1 MTKPS
6 QKIWL
11 LATIIAAAVL
21 CGGATGAQPTSPPA
35 KRPNILWIGFDQ
47 FRPDAIGC
55 YGNRICQTPNLDR
68 LAGQGVRFSNAYTT
82 CCLCSPARASMLTGK
97 FAFKHG
103 MGTNCDLYHSMSP
116 ELLHPEMLLHRRL
129 IALGYQTGF
138 VGKWHVGTKKGA
150 DAYGFEG
157 LGPAGYGGIE
167 KHPEFLKYL
176 KDANLSFGAV
186 KNPIFGNAK
195 DKTLL
200 GGEWDGPVET
210 TPAYFVAER
219 TIGLLNRYAREE
231 KPFFLDCQ
239 FWGPHPA
246 YLPSREFLGRHDRT
260 ALKPWVNWDDDL
272 KGKPASVARFRAEF
286 YRQLPKDWSGW
297 RELVGLY
304 YDYITM
310 FDQQLGRI
318 LNRLQELGLAE
329 NTIVVVAAD
338 HGDMIGSHGLFDKGF
353 MYQEAYRIPMIVR
366 WPDRCKKPAVSD
378 ELVYNMDIFPT
389 ILDAIGQPDPTLDGK
404 SFLATLDG
412 KPLPTSRDAIYL
424 EFHGIRYLYSQRAL
438 VTRDGY
444 KYIFNAGDFDEFY
457 DLNKDPGELINRI
470 EAPEYRE
477 TVTRLR
483 ERLKRAAAETR
494 DPIQDDIAKMFGD
507 WENLSGQ
514 FEAAGMIHGQGK
526 KASASE
532 TPAKPTP

>member
-1 MTKPS
+1 MQRKSWFLALAILSLIVS
-6 QKIWL
+6 QGL
-11 LATIIAAAVL
+11 PAAQVV
-21 CGGATGAQPTSPPA
+21 SNA

-47 FRPDAIGC
+47 FRADALGC
-55 YGNRICQTPNLDR
+55 QGNPVCQTPNLDR
-68 LAGQGVRFSNAYTT
+68 LASQGVRFSNAYTT

-103 MGTNCDLYHSMSP
+103 MGTNCDLYQSLAR
-116 ELLHPEMLLHRRL
+116 ELLHPEMLLHPRL
-129 IALGYQTGF
+129 KALGYNLGY
-138 VGKWHVGTKKGA
+138 VGKWHIDA
-150 DAYGFEG
+150 DKAAADFGFEG
-157 LGPAGYGGIE
+157 FGPPGYGNIE
-167 KHPEFLKYL
+167 KRPEFLKYL
-176 KDANLSFGAV
+176 KDAGLSFGAV

-195 DKTLL
+195 NKTLL

-210 TPAYFVAER
+210 TPGYFVAER
-219 TIGLLNRYAREE
+219 TIGLLNKYAKQG

-246 YLPSREFLGRHDRT
+246 YLPSREFLRRHDRA

-272 KGKPASVARFRAEF
+272 KGKPASVVRFRSGF

-310 FDQQLGRI
+310 FDQQVGRI
-318 LNRLQELGLAE
+318 LERLEKLGLAD
-329 NTIVVVAAD
+329 NTIVVVEAD
-338 HGDMIGSHGLFDKGF
+338 HGDMTGSHGLFDKGF
-353 MYQEAYRIPMIVR
+353 MYQEAFRIPLIVR
-366 WPDRCKKPAVSD
+366 WPARCKRPAVCN

-389 ILDAIGQPDPTLDGK
+389 ILDALGQPDETLDGK
-404 SFLATLDG
+404 SFLSVLDG
-412 KPLPTSRDAIYL
+412 KPAANRDAIYL

-438 VTRDGY
+438 VTHDGY

-457 DLNKDPGELINRI
+457 DLNNDPGELTNRI
-470 EAPEYRE
+470 DAPEYRA
-477 TVTRLR
+477 TVARLR
-483 ERLKRAAAETR
+483 ERIKRAAAETR

-514 FEAAGMIHGQGK
+514 FEASGMIHGQGK
-526 KASASE
+526 K
-532 TPAKPTP
+532 